1 MYIRNLLYEKD
12 EKDVKMIVMKCCYL
26 LTLVGVT
33 LTDANSCAED
43 VEEWK
48 DKKYPTDPRRAQQEF
63 AQVHLSAA
71 QMRSVLVMASTSM
84 LVVAK
89 PHPIA
94 LSLEGTALPL
104 KNRRYAIHHLC
115 LLP

>member
-1 MYIRNLLYEKD
+1 MNIRNLLY
-12 EKDVKMIVMKCCYL
+12 EKDVKMIVMKCCL

-71 QMRSVLVMASTSM
+71 QMSSMLMTM

-89 PHPIA
+89 SHLFHFRKRIA
-94 LSLEGTALPL
+94 GMLYITFVF
-104 KNRRYAIHHLC
+104 C
-115 LLP
+115 LN

>member
-1 MYIRNLLYEKD
+1 MNIRNLLY
-12 EKDVKMIVMKCCYL
+12 EKDVKMIVMKCF

-71 QMRSVLVMASTSM
+71 QMSSVLVTM

-94 LSLEGTALPL
+94 LSLEGTALPE